1 MGYSTV
7 ALHPHPTSPSQQAGK
22 ASYPSPSREKVEA
35 VASFATQA
43 LSPSREK
50 VSGEA
55 QFGAEAFQHAVY
67 IRQDI
72 MVPEADHAVAMR
84 FDKRGARGV
93 TVAGRMLSAIQFDD
107 QSRPPAGE
115 VGDMRAD
122 RKLADKFEAVELP
135 RAQSCPQRLFRFG
148 RVAAQ
153 HARGAGQAFLH
164 HRLTPSPNLLPQG
177 RGLWSVSVNA

>member
-7 ALHPHPTSPSQQAGK
+7 AAHPHPTSPSQQAGK
-22 ASYPSPSREKVEA
+22 AAYP
-35 VASFATQA
+35 
-43 LSPSREK
+43 SPSREK
-50 VSGEA
+50 VSGEP
-55 QFGAEAFQHAVY
+55 QFGADGFNDAV
-67 IRQDI
+67 RVHEDI
-72 MVPEADHAVAMR
+72 MVPEADDAVAMR

-93 TVAGRMLSAIQFDD
+93 AVAGRMLSAVQFDH
-107 QSRPPAGE
+107 QSRPPASK
-115 VGDMRAD
+115 VGDMRSD
-122 RKLADKFEAVELP
+122 RKLTDEFEAVDLP
-135 RAQSCPQRLFRFG
+135 GAQPCPQRLLRFG